1 MIWFN
6 KLFLINDLVFCSKRT
21 SEWLPWAILA
31 SVNNHFKFCLCRRK
45 FQILSSIRIF
55 DLSFQ
60 IHFVDQMLTEISKIF
75 DEFHFRWLKSNVE
88 NLPIFI
94 DTNNYH
100 ASKDQH
106 WQNNDFCRV
115 FAWIIFMYRKHRLL
129 DHSLIKKFQSCK
141 GFDFQLTWSIVMFM
155 HFMRF

>member
-1 MIWFN
+1 MIWFSVVSGRLN
-6 KLFLINDLVFCSKRT
+6 GCLGLYLLAWTIILSFACVAESSKFLVRF
-21 SEWLPWAILA
+21 A
-31 SVNNHFKFCLCRRK
+31 SSISRFKFILLTKCSLKYQKSSTSFILDGWK
-45 FQILSSIRIF
+45 F
-55 DLSFQ
+55 
-60 IHFVDQMLTEISKIF
+60 H
-75 DEFHFRWLKSNVE
+75 LKSTVE

-129 DHSLIKKFQSCK
+129 DHSLIKKIQSCN

-155 HFMRF
+155 QFMRF